1 MFTCL
6 QGIFPQY
13 RLIGTANWMVSNP
26 KIMYYIQNWT
36 GNNESPEFIILMK
49 NICNKSHINL
59 LFWSPV
65 KLFSS
70 PAVALQN
77 LSSPSAC
84 QEKAESYALVVTK
97 LCFPI
102 VFNIECKLRCHY
114 FPTFWWRAVWLFA
127 IVWLWWMIQ
136 LHIGLITKCKQSAK
150 LNLQIEWQCLLD
162 KY

>member
-1 MFTCL
+1 MFTR
-6 QGIFPQY
+6 GISSIPLNRDGKLNAIQ
-13 RLIGTANWMVSNP
+13 P
-26 KIMYYIQNWT
+26 KDYASYSKLDRGIRNLKIQN
-36 GNNESPEFIILMK
+36 ILK

-59 LFWSPV
+59 LFGSPV

-84 QEKAESYALVVTK
+84 QEKAESHALVVTK

-127 IVWLWWMIQ
+127 LVWLWWMIQ